1 MKEDRA
7 YNGNNTATAVLE
19 KRCQGCGRQC
29 PLNALA
35 CERGRHLNGG
45 IGMEER
51 NEQYEGNNGHKRH
64 EGHLEGKAHGCLARH
79 VHHDK
84 EESYNGH
91 NSHAH
96 HNLHKREDIEPHKHD
111 DIDFHKHDK
120 RHCNHGMHDYD
131 TKAFQKRDGKR
142 HSHEEK
148 RHLPFDTEETGAKG
162 LFARLRECG
171 HYLFHLQGHNIG
183 QNRII
188 RELAEQGGE
197 LSQREITEML
207 HLQRA
212 SVSEILGKL
221 ENRQLLQREQSETD
235 KRSQM
240 VKLTKEGRQM
250 AESLAEAEL
259 KDRDSL
265 FQSLTEEEKTQLH
278 GILGKLLDSWR
289 KQS

>member
-1 MKEDRA
+1 MR
-7 YNGNNTATAVLE
+7 
-19 KRCQGCGRQC
+19 
-29 PLNALA
+29 
-35 CERGRHLNGG
+35 
-45 IGMEER
+45 
-51 NEQYEGNNGHKRH
+51 
-64 EGHLEGKAHGCLARH
+64 EGKTHGRLDRH
-79 VHHDK
+79 VHHDF
-84 EESYNGH
+84 
-91 NSHAH
+91 
-96 HNLHKREDIEPHKHD
+96 HKR
-111 DIDFHKHDK
+111 
-120 RHCNHGMHDYD
+120 G
-131 TKAFQKRDGKR
+131 GKR
-142 HSHEEK
+142 HGHGDK

-188 RELAEQGGE
+188 RELAEHGGE

-235 KRSQM
+235 KRTQ
-240 VKLTKEGRQM
+240 VDKLTKEGRQM
-250 AESLAEAEL
+250 AESLLDEEL
-259 KDRDSL
+259 RDRDSL

>member
-1 MKEDRA
+1 MREDRE
-7 YNGNNTATAVLE
+7 YNKTITETAVLE
-19 KRCQGCGRQC
+19 KRCWGCGRQC

-35 CERGRHLNGG
+35 CERGRRLNGG
-45 IGMEER
+45 IDMEER
-51 NEQYEGNNGHKRH
+51 HEQYEGNNGHKGHEGH
-64 EGHLEGKAHGCLARH
+64 EGHLEGKTHGRLDRH
-79 VHHDK
+79 VHHDF
-84 EESYNGH
+84 
-91 NSHAH
+91 
-96 HNLHKREDIEPHKHD
+96 HKR
-111 DIDFHKHDK
+111 
-120 RHCNHGMHDYD
+120 G
-131 TKAFQKRDGKR
+131 GKR
-142 HSHEEK
+142 HGHGDK

-188 RELAEQGGE
+188 RELAEHGGE

-235 KRSQM
+235 KRTQV

-250 AESLAEAEL
+250 AESLLDEEL

-289 KQS
+289 RQS

>member
-1 MKEDRA
+1 MKEDRV
-7 YNGNNTATAVLE
+7 YNRSNTATAVLE

-35 CERGRHLNGG
+35 CERGRRLNGG
-45 IGMEER
+45 FSMEE
-51 NEQYEGNNGHKRH
+51 
-64 EGHLEGKAHGCLARH
+64 
-79 VHHDK
+79 
-84 EESYNGH
+84 SH
-91 NSHAH
+91 NSHVYQY
-96 HNLHKREDIEPHKHD
+96 LHKHE
-111 DIDFHKHDK
+111 DIDFYKHDK
-120 RHCNHGMHDYD
+120 RHCHHGMHDHD
-131 TKAFQKRDGKR
+131 TQDFHPKGGKR
-142 HSHEEK
+142 HGHGEK
-148 RHLPFDTEETGAKG
+148 RHLPFDTEEKGTKG

-171 HYLFHLQGHNIG
+171 HYLFHLQGRNIG

-235 KRSQM
+235 KRTQM

-250 AESLAEAEL
+250 AESLLDEEL

-289 KQS
+289 RQS